1 MQKLFVDFIPENK
14 IVLQG
19 EQARHI
25 GKSLRMKQGDVLSLC
40 CADGGD
46 YGCIIDEVTAD
57 EVRLSLCYKQA
68 NGSEPTVKVRL
79 YQGVPKGDKLED
91 IIQKCTELGVSEITP
106 VLTHRSVS
114 RPDEKAAAKKNARYC
129 KIALEA
135 AQQSG
140 RGIVPKVNPMVSL
153 KQAAEKDDSQ
163 LKILFYEGGGE
174 SLKSLIPAD
183 IKSVSVYIGPEGGFE
198 KQEVELIKEQGG
210 VVATLGSRILRT
222 QTAPVAALTAIMLL
236 TENLEE
242 GETFKGN
249 TEKVVPLSII
259 Y

>member
-25 GKSLRMKQGDVLSLC
+25 GKSLRMKQGDMLTLS
-40 CADGGD
+40 CADGFD
-46 YGCIIDEVTAD
+46 YGCIIDRITAD

-140 RGIVPKVNPMVSL
+140 RGIIPKVNPMVSL
-153 KQAAEKDDSQ
+153 KQAAENDDSQ

-236 TENLEE
+236 TGNLE
-242 GETFKGN
+242 
-249 TEKVVPLSII
+249 
-259 Y
+259 

>member
-25 GKSLRMKQGDVLSLC
+25 GKSLRMKQGDMLTLS
-40 CADGGD
+40 CADGFD
-46 YGCIIDEVTAD
+46 YGCIIDRVTAD
-57 EVRLSLCYKQA
+57 EVSLSLCYKQA

-140 RGIVPKVNPMVSL
+140 RGIIPKVNPMVSL
-153 KQAAEKDDSQ
+153 KQAAENDDSR

-236 TENLEE
+236 TGNLE
-242 GETFKGN
+242 
-249 TEKVVPLSII
+249 
-259 Y
+259 